1 MKKYLPYLIPIAILG
16 GIVFFAFRKSDKPD
30 ITTNGG
36 DESNDSEKQKVVI
49 PEVDSIMKLSPSE
62 ATKVIKN
69 KKILTK
75 TSTTNL
81 RTQPFVNDGFIN
93 NLFDFVEGE
102 GKLLGEAVEVVVD
115 SGSMMNP
122 NTKRPYKW
130 VKFKLDKNLYDEL
143 QSKKSFLTRNTSF
156 IQYYPWVRE
165 DVIKF

>member
-16 GIVFFAFRKSDKPD
+16 GIVFFAFRKSDKPKP
-30 ITTNGG
+30 TESGNESG
-36 DESNDSEKQKVVI
+36 DADKQKVVI

-69 KKILTK
+69 KKIFTK

-81 RTQPFVNDGFIN
+81 RTQPYVNDGFIN

-102 GKLLGEAVEVVVD
+102 GKLLGEAVEVALD